1 MSETSNK
8 TRLEHD
14 CIGQME
20 VPANVYWG
28 IHTQRAIG
36 NFPVSGITDSQ
47 HPELIRA
54 YATVKRA
61 CAIANEELGL
71 IDPAK
76 AEAIRAACLEIEA
89 GKLADQ
95 FPVDVMQ
102 GGAGTSSNMNMN
114 EVIANRALEIAG
126 RQRGDY
132 TYIHPN
138 DDVNKSQSTNDT
150 YPAACKLAL
159 IDAIGPLAESTKK
172 LAKAFHDLA
181 DKHIND
187 VTIGRTQLQDAVPM
201 TYGQEFHAFAT
212 LLKSDLAAFDRVV
225 PLLAQ
230 LNLGATAIGTGICA
244 DLRFRKSA
252 IKHLAQITGL
262 PVTAAPDPVAAMTD
276 MGAYVATSAA
286 IKSLAVHLKKAA
298 DDLRLLNSG
307 PRCGF
312 NDLNVPARQA
322 GSSIMPAKVN
332 PVDPRMRQPV
342 LLHDFRHG
350 RDCELGCGRGT
361 VAAERLRPGD
371 GARAVDRHGVADA
384 RHGDVPRQLRG
395 RHRNPRRSG
404 AFICPVLA
412 VDRRRTQP
420 LHRLRARGRHRRRSR
435 AHRSHRARGGRRT
448 HRPARRAVGR
458 DSRSDSTGPRP
469 RPDLP
474 RTPGVAEST
483 VGRFRFLPPRL
494 HDFTRND
501 RYSRRMTEYAED
513 IARWF
518 QVNAGKLIWL
528 TIVLAIVFVA
538 DRVISRVLRKI
549 LDNSQIP
556 SASIFV
562 NLTRVT
568 IWVTGAAMVLQPVFG
583 INPTTLI
590 TALGV
595 GGVAISLG
603 LKDTIANII
612 GGFGLMLGRVIQPG
626 DLVTIQGVT
635 GTVHDITWRQT
646 VVRTR
651 SGDMMVIPNSV
662 LNTAALTKLTP
673 VSEGMATLEF
683 TAKASGDPSAIS
695 QDILDRVTKA
705 TADVALEGQPP
716 LVKFTGFS
724 PYGMTGQVLV
734 FAREGVLPSTIK
746 DMAAR
751 AIAGSGTEYL
761 VEDGGSSGNL

>member
-332 PVDPRMRQPV
+332 PVIPECVNQCCFTIFGMDVTVNWAVAEGQLQLNAFDPVMV
-342 LLHDFRHG
+342 HELLTGMALLTHAMETFRVNCVEGIEINADLG
-350 RDCELGCGRGT
+350 RSYAQSSPSISAALNHYIGYEHAADI
-361 VAAERLRPGD
+361 AAE
-371 GARAVDRHGVADA
+371 AVHTGRTVREVA
-384 RHGDVPRQLRG
+384 GE
-395 RHRNPRRSG
+395 
-404 AFICPVLA
+404 
-412 VDRRRTQP
+412 RT
-420 LHRLRARGRHRRRSR
+420 
-435 AHRSHRARGGRRT
+435 
-448 HRPARRAVGR
+448 
-458 DSRSDSTGPRP
+458 
-469 RPDLP
+469 DLP
-474 RTPGVAEST
+474 AEQLDEILDPI
-483 VGRFRFLPPRL
+483 RLQPRL

-734 FAREGVLPSTIK
+734 FAREDVLPSTIK

>member
-159 IDAIGPLAESTKK
+159 IDTIGPLAESTKK

-332 PVDPRMRQPV
+332 PVIPECVNQCCFTIFGMDVTVNWAVAEGQLQLNAFDPVMV
-342 LLHDFRHG
+342 HELLTGMALLTRAMETFRVNCVEGIEINADLG
-350 RDCELGCGRGT
+350 RSYAQSSPSISAALNHYIGYERAADI
-361 VAAERLRPGD
+361 AAEAVHTGRTVREVAGERTDLPAEQLDEILDPIRL
-371 GARAVDRHGVADA
+371 
-384 RHGDVPRQLRG
+384 
-395 RHRNPRRSG
+395 
-404 AFICPVLA
+404 
-412 VDRRRTQP
+412 
-420 LHRLRARGRHRRRSR
+420 ARGL
-435 AHRSHRARGGRRT
+435 GQ
-448 HRPARRAVGR
+448 
-458 DSRSDSTGPRP
+458 
-469 RPDLP
+469 
-474 RTPGVAEST
+474 T

>member
-1 MSETSNK
+1 
-8 TRLEHD
+8 
-14 CIGQME
+14 
-20 VPANVYWG
+20 
-28 IHTQRAIG
+28 
-36 NFPVSGITDSQ
+36 
-47 HPELIRA
+47 
-54 YATVKRA
+54 
-61 CAIANEELGL
+61 
-71 IDPAK
+71 
-76 AEAIRAACLEIEA
+76 
-89 GKLADQ
+89 
-95 FPVDVMQ
+95 
-102 GGAGTSSNMNMN
+102 
-114 EVIANRALEIAG
+114 
-126 RQRGDY
+126 
-132 TYIHPN
+132 
-138 DDVNKSQSTNDT
+138 
-150 YPAACKLAL
+150 
-159 IDAIGPLAESTKK
+159 
-172 LAKAFHDLA
+172 
-181 DKHIND
+181 
-187 VTIGRTQLQDAVPM
+187 
-201 TYGQEFHAFAT
+201 
-212 LLKSDLAAFDRVV
+212 
-225 PLLAQ
+225 
-230 LNLGATAIGTGICA
+230 
-244 DLRFRKSA
+244 
-252 IKHLAQITGL
+252 
-262 PVTAAPDPVAAMTD
+262 
-276 MGAYVATSAA
+276 
-286 IKSLAVHLKKAA
+286 
-298 DDLRLLNSG
+298 
-307 PRCGF
+307 
-312 NDLNVPARQA
+312 
-322 GSSIMPAKVN
+322 
-332 PVDPRMRQPV
+332 
-342 LLHDFRHG
+342 
-350 RDCELGCGRGT
+350 
-361 VAAERLRPGD
+361 
-371 GARAVDRHGVADA
+371 
-384 RHGDVPRQLRG
+384 
-395 RHRNPRRSG
+395 
-404 AFICPVLA
+404 
-412 VDRRRTQP
+412 
-420 LHRLRARGRHRRRSR
+420 
-435 AHRSHRARGGRRT
+435 
-448 HRPARRAVGR
+448 
-458 DSRSDSTGPRP
+458 
-469 RPDLP
+469 
-474 RTPGVAEST
+474 
-483 VGRFRFLPPRL
+483 
-494 HDFTRND
+494 
-501 RYSRRMTEYAED
+501 MTEYAQD
-513 IARWF
+513 IAHWF

-528 TIVLAIVFVA
+528 AVVLAVVFAA

-662 LNTAALTKLTP
+662 LNTASLTKLTP

>member
-1 MSETSNK
+1 
-8 TRLEHD
+8 
-14 CIGQME
+14 
-20 VPANVYWG
+20 
-28 IHTQRAIG
+28 
-36 NFPVSGITDSQ
+36 
-47 HPELIRA
+47 
-54 YATVKRA
+54 
-61 CAIANEELGL
+61 
-71 IDPAK
+71 
-76 AEAIRAACLEIEA
+76 
-89 GKLADQ
+89 
-95 FPVDVMQ
+95 
-102 GGAGTSSNMNMN
+102 
-114 EVIANRALEIAG
+114 
-126 RQRGDY
+126 
-132 TYIHPN
+132 
-138 DDVNKSQSTNDT
+138 
-150 YPAACKLAL
+150 
-159 IDAIGPLAESTKK
+159 
-172 LAKAFHDLA
+172 
-181 DKHIND
+181 
-187 VTIGRTQLQDAVPM
+187 
-201 TYGQEFHAFAT
+201 
-212 LLKSDLAAFDRVV
+212 
-225 PLLAQ
+225 
-230 LNLGATAIGTGICA
+230 
-244 DLRFRKSA
+244 
-252 IKHLAQITGL
+252 
-262 PVTAAPDPVAAMTD
+262 
-276 MGAYVATSAA
+276 
-286 IKSLAVHLKKAA
+286 
-298 DDLRLLNSG
+298 
-307 PRCGF
+307 
-312 NDLNVPARQA
+312 
-322 GSSIMPAKVN
+322 
-332 PVDPRMRQPV
+332 
-342 LLHDFRHG
+342 
-350 RDCELGCGRGT
+350 
-361 VAAERLRPGD
+361 
-371 GARAVDRHGVADA
+371 
-384 RHGDVPRQLRG
+384 
-395 RHRNPRRSG
+395 
-404 AFICPVLA
+404 
-412 VDRRRTQP
+412 
-420 LHRLRARGRHRRRSR
+420 
-435 AHRSHRARGGRRT
+435 
-448 HRPARRAVGR
+448 
-458 DSRSDSTGPRP
+458 
-469 RPDLP
+469 
-474 RTPGVAEST
+474 
-483 VGRFRFLPPRL
+483 
-494 HDFTRND
+494 
-501 RYSRRMTEYAED
+501 MTEYAED

-683 TAKASGDPSAIS
+683 TAKASGD
-695 QDILDRVTKA
+695 
-705 TADVALEGQPP
+705 VALEGQPP